1 MKKSIIV
8 SLIGIFLP
16 FFASAASVINLTPTY
31 ARSFG
36 EIQFYLGCPNG
47 APDNIFFFDGEG
59 NEISWAYAPPYCGN
73 TQSLS
78 SVFGEQGVGRWYLVA
93 SSYNCYYQNYRYCLT
108 STQLYQPGTFASAS
122 FLIFPRNATNMTQTI
137 SQGSKSVSADAS
149 ANFSALAV
157 STSTQ
162 TATTS
167 FAINPSNLVGDGAS
181 YSVTMAVTNLTTIGG
196 VQTVAGSNDTLTA
209 GGTYD
214 GTYGVATSVVRYDVK
229 IVTGGAL
236 GAAEYQWRYS
246 SSTDSDWS
254 DEATTGTGLALEK
267 GVTVTFG
274 SVTYVIDDEWQFGVD
289 VLPYTDLTVAPGSPS
304 ANSGDTTG
312 MTAGSSGAFSGTGV
326 TSTAK
331 ALLTTEYYRGMG
343 DFAQSE
349 SLSQSVHMNPI
360 AGSYGA
366 TATIT
371 IL

>member
-1 MKKSIIV
+1 MRRSIIV
-8 SLIGIFLP
+8 SLIGISLP

-31 ARSFG
+31 ARSFS

-59 NEISWAYAPPYCGN
+59 NEISWAYAPSYCGN

-78 SVFGEQGVGRWYLVA
+78 SVFGEQGVGRWYLIA

-108 STQLYQPGTFASAS
+108 NTQLYQPSTFASAS
-122 FLIFPRNATNMTQTI
+122 FLIFPSNATNMTQTI
-137 SQGSKSVSADAS
+137 SPGSKSVSASAS
-149 ANFSALAV
+149 ANFSTLAV

-162 TATTS
+162 TANTS
-167 FAINPSNLVGDGAS
+167 FAINPNNLIGDGAS

-196 VQTVAGSNDTLTA
+196 VQTAAGSNNTLTA

-229 IVTGGAL
+229 IVTGGAV
-236 GAAEYQWRYS
+236 GTAAYEWRYS

-254 DEATTGTGLALEK
+254 DEATTGSNLVLGK
-267 GVTVTFG
+267 GITLTFG
-274 SVTYVIDDEWQFGVD
+274 SAAYAVNDEWQFRVD
-289 VLPYTDLTVAPGSPS
+289 IFPYTDLTITPGSPS
-304 ANSGDTTG
+304 ANSGDITG
-312 MTAGSSGAFSGTGV
+312 MTAGPSGTFSGTGTV
-326 TSTAK
+326 STAK
-331 ALLTTEYYRGMG
+331 TLLTAEYYRGMG
-343 DFAQSE
+343 DFAQTE
-349 SLSQSVHMNPI
+349 SLSQSVHMNPA
-360 AGSYGA
+360 AGSYSA